1 MSPSP
6 AAPHQDASPG
16 DPATPATPIA
26 ALPVTSKWRRTFASF
41 ESRDFRFLT
50 LSSIAVGFGQWGQQI
65 ALSWLVFVLTGSAAQ
80 LGGVAFVGGML
91 SLLLTPIGGI
101 LADRYSRRGIMVVAT
116 FFGALQSIAIAVLVL
131 SGTVQVWHVY
141 VFAVISSITMAMN
154 QPARQAYVFDIS
166 TEETLSNA
174 VAMNSLAQNVARIAG
189 PPLAGVLAAI
199 SISTPFVFVA
209 VMRVIATGATAMMG
223 PGSGR
228 PIPTGRKP
236 FADLADGFRYLA
248 RERQLL
254 GLMVINFMTALLV
267 YPYVSF
273 MPIFA
278 SRVLHAGSQ
287 GYGLLVATIGL
298 GSTIGLFLLAYIGDV
313 RRRGLFMLIGF
324 TGYMGL
330 VTAFTQS
337 HALLLS
343 LGFLTTA
350 GIFFGFATALNTT
363 VFLLLVREDMRGRGM
378 AAWQMAGGVSPLG
391 ALPMGLAITHFGPQ
405 IGVGAFTGTCFLCFV
420 GITLFWRTLRE
431 I

>member
-1 MSPSP
+1 VSRSPVAP
-6 AAPHQDASPG
+6 AQDQPPG
-16 DPATPATPIA
+16 DEPPPTPIA
-26 ALPVTSKWRRTFASF
+26 ALPASSKLRRTFTSF

-101 LADRYSRRGIMVVAT
+101 LADRYSRRAIIVTAT
-116 FFGALQSIAIAVLVL
+116 LFGALQSIAIAALVI

-141 VFAVISSITMAMN
+141 VFAVVSSLTMALN
-154 QPARQAYVFDIS
+154 NPARQAYVFDIS
-166 TEETLSNA
+166 TEETLGNA
-174 VAMNSLAQNVARIAG
+174 VAMNSLAQNVSRIAG
-189 PPLAGVLAAI
+189 PPLAGVLAAF
-199 SISTPFVFVA
+199 SISAPFLFVA
-209 VMRVIATGATAMMG
+209 VMRVVATGATAMMG

-228 PIPTGRKP
+228 PMPTGRKP
-236 FADLADGFRYLA
+236 LADIADGFRYLA
-248 RERQLL
+248 RENRLL
-254 GLMVINFMTALLV
+254 GLMVLNFLTALLV

-278 SRVLHAGSQ
+278 SRVLHAGST
-287 GYGLLVATIGL
+287 GYGILVATIGL
-298 GSTIGLFLLAYIGDV
+298 GSTVGLFLLAYIGEV
-313 RRRGLFMLIGF
+313 RRRGLFMLVGF

-330 VTAFTQS
+330 VTVFTQS
-337 HALLLS
+337 HVFALS
-343 LGFLTTA
+343 VGALTTA
-350 GIFFGFATALNTT
+350 GVFFGFATALNTT
-363 VFLLLVREDMRGRGM
+363 IFLLLVREDMRGRGM

-405 IGVGAFTGTCFLCFV
+405 IGVGAFTGTCFVTFV
-420 GITLFWRTLRE
+420 LITLFWRRLRA